1 MGQSRQTVPHD
12 QPPPPLPIG
21 ERELVVMLAMSQALQ
36 AMAIDAML
44 PALGLMSADLRLADA
59 NDRQLVIS
67 VFLFGM
73 GVGALLP
80 GPLSD
85 RFGRRKVLLGA
96 LAIYVA
102 LMVACALTQSFAVLV
117 ALRFVQALGS
127 SALGIMPAAII
138 RDRFEG
144 DRMARLQSLIAVIFF
159 IVPML
164 APTVGQAIAE
174 VAGWRAI
181 FWLMAASGVVMA
193 LWIGLRLP
201 ETLNP
206 GHRQPLGF
214 GHVGRTMREV
224 LLTRSSIGYV
234 MASTLMMSAI
244 WGYINSSQQLI
255 AEHFHAGRL
264 FPMIFGGIALAMAI
278 GNLVNSRIVEK
289 FGTRRVSH
297 TALLA
302 FIALAAAQVW
312 NAFHPPQSLVPF
324 ALLMAANL
332 GLLGFTGAN
341 FTAIALQPFGRQA
354 GSASSLHSFL
364 RSASAGIIGGLIG
377 QAYDGTP
384 RPIALALLLAGLAA
398 LGFILFSERGVLFR
412 RLNPPRPLA

>member
-1 MGQSRQTVPHD
+1 MSQSADPSS
-12 QPPPPLPIG
+12 LPIG

-44 PALGLMSADLRLADA
+44 PALGLMSGDLHLADA

-67 VFLFGM
+67 VFLFGI

-102 LMVACALTQSFAVLV
+102 LMAACALTHSFAVLV

-127 SALGIMPAAII
+127 SALGIIPAAII

-144 DRMARLQSLIAVIFF
+144 DRMARLQSMIAVIFF

-174 VAGWRAI
+174 IAGWRAI
-181 FWLMAASGVVMA
+181 FWLMAASGVAMA

-201 ETLNP
+201 ETLRP
-206 GHRQPLGF
+206 GHRQPLGL
-214 GHVGRTMREV
+214 GHVGRTMRDV

-244 WGYINSSQQLI
+244 WGYINSAQQLI
-255 AEHFHAGRL
+255 GEHFHAGRL
-264 FPMIFGGIALAMAI
+264 FPAIFGGIALAMAV
-278 GNLVNSRIVEK
+278 GNFVNSRIVET

-297 TALLA
+297 SALIG
-302 FIALAAAQVW
+302 FIALAAVQTW
-312 NAFHPPQSLVPF
+312 NAFHPPQSLATF
-324 ALLMAANL
+324 ALLMGANL

-354 GSASSLHSFL
+354 GSAASLHSFL
-364 RSASAGIIGGLIG
+364 RSATAGVIGGLIG

-384 RPIALALLLAGLAA
+384 RPIATALLLSGLAA
-398 LGFILFSERGVLFR
+398 LGFILFSERGALFR
-412 RLNPPRPLA
+412 RLNPPRPRA